1 MNRIAV
7 FVDAG
12 YLYATGS
19 EVLLGER
26 QPRSALQLNFPA
38 VLAHLQGLA
47 AQISRNEMLRIYWY
61 DFSTGHLPLLDGV
74 KLRSGFEPG
83 ERISGQI
90 GADLTK
96 LARNH
101 AIGDALILAGD
112 DELRSAVIQA
122 QESGVRVHLLTLGH
136 PELRAGRY
144 SLRAECDTRR
154 AFETSTLAGYLA
166 RRSENAPSLSSPE
179 DGEAVVTEEANA
191 ASDEVLTGYVRE
203 HLAELYSDSLDL
215 LAELGPRDPLP
226 RELDGPLLVG
236 VKRALG
242 RPLLESEKRVLRDM
256 AKRLAREP
264 TAMESTPAPV
274 DGNVIVD

>member
-26 QPRSALQLNFPA
+26 QPRSALQMNFPA
-38 VLAHLQGLA
+38 ILSHLQGLA
-47 AQISRNEMLRIYWY
+47 AQISRHELLRIYWY

-90 GADLTK
+90 AADLTK
-96 LARNH
+96 LSRNH
-101 AIGDALILAGD
+101 AISDALILAGD

-122 QESGVRVHLLTLGH
+122 QENGVRVHLVTLGH
-136 PELRAGRY
+136 PELRPGRY

-154 AFETSTLAGYLA
+154 VFDSSGIAGFLS
-166 RRSENAPSLSSPE
+166 RRSEQQLNLPVGE
-179 DGEAVVTEEANA
+179 DSETPAEETTA
-191 ASDEVLTGYVRE
+191 ASEEVLSGFVRA
-203 HLAELYSDSLDL
+203 HLSELYSDSLDL

-264 TAMESTPAPV
+264 LDVVAAQVEPYETH
-274 DGNVIVD
+274 

>member
-38 VLAHLQGLA
+38 LLAHLQGLA

-112 DELRSAVIQA
+112 DELRSSVIQA
-122 QESGVRVHLLTLGH
+122 QESGVRVHLVTLGH
-136 PELRAGRY
+136 PELRPGRY

-154 AFETSTLAGYLA
+154 VFDASLLASYLA
-166 RRSENAPSLSSPE
+166 KRNEASLSPSPSE
-179 DGEAVVTEEANA
+179 EGEVAAPDETTA
-191 ASDEVLTGYVRE
+191 ASDEVLIGYVRE
-203 HLAELYSDSLDL
+203 HLSELYSDSLDQ

-264 TAMESTPAPV
+264 LSPGNVAVPV
-274 DGNVIVD
+274 DGNID